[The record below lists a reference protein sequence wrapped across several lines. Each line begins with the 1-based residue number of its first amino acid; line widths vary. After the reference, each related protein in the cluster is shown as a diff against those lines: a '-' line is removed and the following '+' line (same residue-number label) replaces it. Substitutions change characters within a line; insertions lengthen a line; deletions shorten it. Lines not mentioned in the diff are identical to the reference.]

1 MLKLRD
7 GVVEL
12 YRKAATSLP
21 PDVEAALR
29 AAYESEAEGSNARA
43 AITQYLEE
51 ITSSRE
57 GKVPLCMGSGFPVFL
72 VKAPKG
78 LSQKELTE
86 TLIEATRIA
95 TLKIP
100 LSQSAVNI
108 ITNVNTGDNT
118 GTGFPR
124 IVFEESPN
132 QTLTIELLLESAA
145 SDTMGRTYALPSPEI
160 GANADFDA
168 VEKCVIHALRNS
180 GMKACPPYIIGVG
193 IGGSREQV
201 TALSK
206 LQLRRRLQD
215 KNPDPALAALED
227 RTLGAVNAIAPE
239 GDRKVIALGVKIGA
253 GHRQPT
259 AYLVD
264 VAISCWATRRAKLIW

>member
-12 YRKAATSLP
+12 YKKAATSLP
-21 PDVEAALR
+21 PDVESALR
-29 AAYESEAEGSNARA
+29 AAYEAEAEGSNARA
-43 AITQYLEE
+43 AIAQYLEE
-51 ITSSRE
+51 TASARA
-57 GKVPLCMGSGFPVFL
+57 GNVPLCMGSGFPVFL

-78 LSQKELTE
+78 LGQKELTA
-86 TLIEATRIA
+86 TLVEATRIA

-100 LSQSAVNI
+100 LSQSAVNV

-118 GTGFPR
+118 GAGFPR

-132 QTLTIELLLESAA
+132 QTLTIELLLESAT
-145 SDTMGRTYALPSPEI
+145 SDTMGRTYALPSTEI
-160 GANADFDA
+160 GAGADLEG
-168 VEKCVIHALRNS
+168 VERCVVHTLKTS
-180 GMKACPPYIIGVG
+180 GMQACPPYIIGVG

-227 RTLGAVNAIAPE
+227 RTLGAINAITSE

-253 GHRQPT
+253 GHRQPN
-259 AYLVD
+259 AYMVD